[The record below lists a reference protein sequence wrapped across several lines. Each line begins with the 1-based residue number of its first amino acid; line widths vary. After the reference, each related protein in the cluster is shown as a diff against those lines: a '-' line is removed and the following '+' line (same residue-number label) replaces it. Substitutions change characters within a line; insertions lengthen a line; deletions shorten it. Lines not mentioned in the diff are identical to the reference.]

1 MDITGIGSIAD
12 LARDLVKRLWPAGM
26 DESEKA
32 KTQIALQQ
40 VLETRERQIA
50 EAQRDI
56 IVAELQQG
64 DSYTKRARPTIVY
77 AGLAAI
83 FLVHV
88 IAPILSAFLS
98 NAVPSITLP
107 EEFWYTW
114 GGICGV
120 WMVGRSAERIG
131 LKSRI
136 VDIVTG
142 NKR

>member
-1 MDITGIGSIAD
+1 MDITGIGSVAD
-12 LARDLVKRLWPAGM
+12 LARDLVKRLWPASM

-32 KTQIALQQ
+32 KTQIELQQ
-40 VLETRERQIA
+40 VMETRERQIV
-50 EAQRDI
+50 ESQRDI

-88 IAPILSAFLS
+88 IAPILSAFGS
-98 NAVPSITLP
+98 NTVPSITLP

-131 LKSRI
+131 LRSRV
-136 VDIVTG
+136 VDLVTG
-142 NKR
+142 AKR

>member
-1 MDITGIGSIAD
+1 M
-12 LARDLVKRLWPAGM
+12 
-26 DESEKA
+26 
-32 KTQIALQQ
+32 
-40 VLETRERQIA
+40 
-50 EAQRDI
+50 
-56 IVAELQQG
+56 QQG

-98 NAVPSITLP
+98 NTVPSITLP